1 MLLFAAL
8 GLILWISVL
17 LWRIIT
23 KTGVMSVEGQ
33 GSDSVWGSPE
43 QGASGA
49 HTPSNA
55 DNYSLLLAPSTSLT
69 TKHNN
74 PANSKPM
81 ASVVKTAECDPLQT
95 LSEVNS
101 ELLPKSTSNHVRAT
115 APMLSSR
122 PEERKRLKFILGA
135 SEDYSSDEDLLVTK
149 PPSGVS
155 QASTPKS
162 ATEME
167 PSAVPTPTPSTI
179 K

>member
-8 GLILWISVL
+8 GLILWISAL

-23 KTGVMSVEGQ
+23 KIGAMPVEEL
-33 GSDSVWGSPE
+33 GSETVGDPPE
-43 QGASGA
+43 EDASA
-49 HTPSNA
+49 SLNA
-55 DNYSLLLAPSTSLT
+55 VNYSLILAPSTSLT

-74 PANSKPM
+74 PVNSKPM
-81 ASVVKTAECDPLQT
+81 GAVVKTVGGDPLQT

-101 ELLPKSTSNHVRAT
+101 EPVPKSTPNHVRAT

-155 QASTPKS
+155 QASTPKP

-167 PSAVPTPTPSTI
+167 PSAASTPSPSTI